1 MLGYIDIYNEGPFN
15 TLCNENPFNEDIF
28 FMENSFLD
36 QNQSLNDLSTDLNKE
51 VRECSI
57 PLGSESIDNV
67 SRQECTSVVAN
78 HEEDA
83 EDRMLTLD
91 SSEQSYDAD
100 SIEALVEKVIQQS
113 SLDSLVEG
121 CCTNHEE
128 DAEDRMLTL
137 DSSEQSYDADSIEAL
152 VEKVIQQSSLD
163 SLVEEC
169 CKSKEVKDPVKNSEK
184 MRFKTTK
191 TPLQLQRLEESL
203 IKYPIKFP
211 KKERKKLA
219 EEIGLEETQVY
230 KWYYDHKPKKVT
242 KKSRKTE

>member
-1 MLGYIDIYNEGPFN
+1 MNANFNEGPFM
-15 TLCNENPFNEDIF
+15 TLSLENPFIDNAPYQGHLF
-28 FMENSFLD
+28 FDEE
-36 QNQSLNDLSTDLNKE
+36 QQLNDLSLELNKE
-51 VRECSI
+51 VRSCSI
-57 PLGSESIDNV
+57 PLSSESIDNA
-67 SRQECTSVVAN
+67 SREECTSIYAN

-91 SSEQSYDAD
+91 SSEISYEAN
-100 SIEALVEKVIQQS
+100 SIEALVEK
-113 SLDSLVEG
+113 E
-121 CCTNHEE
+121 
-128 DAEDRMLTL
+128 
-137 DSSEQSYDADSIEAL
+137 
-152 VEKVIQQSSLD
+152 IQQSSLD

-203 IKYPIKFP
+203 KKYPIKFP

-230 KWYYDHKPKKVT
+230 KWYYDHKPKKAS
-242 KKSRKTE
+242 KKSKKVE

>member
-1 MLGYIDIYNEGPFN
+1 MLGYIDNYNEGPFN
-15 TLCNENPFNEDIF
+15 TLCQENTFTESIF
-28 FMENSFLD
+28 FLGNSFLD
-36 QNQSLNDLSTDLNKE
+36 QEQSLNDLSTDLNKE
-51 VRECSI
+51 VREYSI
-57 PLGSESIDNV
+57 PLGSESIDNA

-91 SSEQSYDAD
+91 SSEQSYDAVN
-100 SIEALVEKVIQQS
+100 IEALVEK
-113 SLDSLVEG
+113 E
-121 CCTNHEE
+121 
-128 DAEDRMLTL
+128 
-137 DSSEQSYDADSIEAL
+137 
-152 VEKVIQQSSLD
+152 IQQSSLD

-219 EEIGLEETQVY
+219 DEIGLEETQVY
-230 KWYYDHKPKKVT
+230 KWYYDHKPKKIS
-242 KKSRKTE
+242 KKSRRTE